1 MEKIV
6 KCGDLVLSKAGRD
19 TGKIFLVVTVN
30 NEFAYLVDGR
40 YRKVNNPKKKKLK
53 HLKRVSVAGLIELA
67 IQIQSGNPVGN
78 ERVYRAIK
86 TAKQKIQED

>member
-19 TGKIFLVVTVN
+19 TGEIFLVVSVDDK
-30 NEFAYLVDGR
+30 FAYLVDGR

-86 TAKQKIQED
+86 TVKQKIQED